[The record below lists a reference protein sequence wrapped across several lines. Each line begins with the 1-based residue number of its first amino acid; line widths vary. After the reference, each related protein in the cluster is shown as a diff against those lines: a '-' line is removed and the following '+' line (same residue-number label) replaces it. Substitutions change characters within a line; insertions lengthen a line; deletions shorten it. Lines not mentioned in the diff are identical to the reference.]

1 MRALILSC
9 LVASCGAAASPSHP
23 APVPPSPPPPAPTRI
38 VSLDYC
44 ADQFV
49 LGLAD
54 RRQIAALSPHAED
67 DYAYFRDQAAGLPQV
82 APNLEEVL
90 ALNPDLVVRTYGG
103 GLAMGDQLHRLGVPV
118 LELGFAEDFEG
129 IAQTTAA
136 AGAALGHP
144 ARGEALAAD
153 LRRRLATPSEPSAL
167 RALYVTPGGATAGS
181 GTLIDQLFV
190 AAGYRNA
197 VQGPGWPD
205 LPLEAIAA
213 APPDVIVTA
222 FYGSA
227 FGGLNTWSEAQHPI
241 ITALLQT
248 RPVIALDAAQVSCG
262 GWFVADAAEAL
273 RAGPRP

>member
-1 MRALILSC
+1 VRALVLAL
-9 LVASCGAAASPSHP
+9 LVASCGAAASPP
-23 APVPPSPPPPAPTRI
+23 RPAPTAPKVPERI

-54 RRQIAALSPHAED
+54 RDQIAALSPHAED
-67 DYAYFRDQAAGLPQV
+67 DYAYFREAAAGLPQV

-90 ALNPDLVVRTYGG
+90 ALKPDLVVRTYGG

-118 LELGFAEDFEG
+118 LELGFAETFEG

-136 AGAALGHP
+136 AGAALGQP

-153 LRRRLATPSEPSAL
+153 LRRRLATPSAPSDL
-167 RALYVTPGGATAGS
+167 SALYVTPGGATAGQ
-181 GTLIDQLFV
+181 GTLIDQVFA

-197 VQGPGWPD
+197 VAGPGWPD

-213 APPDVIVTA
+213 DPPDVVVTA

-227 FGGLNTWSEAQHPI
+227 FGGLNTWSEAQHPL
-241 ITALLQT
+241 ITNLLRT

-262 GWFVADAAEAL
+262 GWFVADAADAL
-273 RAGPRP
+273 RAGQGP